1 MSATQQFRASPSRA
15 TPHYTHLT
23 YAVRRKKEDETEDGK
38 ALSSKA
44 RPLVPAARDE
54 KPPELPR
61 LKPICGYAISE
72 DGQLMSRFVSP
83 PRFGPNSLLAQQQ
96 QQQQQLGGGGS
107 SVVLPPAS
115 VLAPN
120 TVASPQR
127 VFTATVTSDGR
138 GNPRI
143 SIPLQRA
150 RGTAAEA
157 AEQQRQLE
165 GLDAWTALV
174 RCAAADGMTEDDVAL
189 LEWATVLKLLRH
201 YAVPQA
207 ESSPVEKARCELTW
221 RRLHDAAVFAAAA
234 TAAASP
240 SSSLSS
246 SAAQTPARAGDS
258 YAERVRKAA
267 DEFRALVERLYPA
280 PPIMQAAGGP
290 VLLVRTAPQGEIEI
304 NAATSSPR
312 RGDSAAAAAAA
323 GRQQPIV
330 HLRKMDRPG
339 AVTEELDENG
349 LVRLGSKPFG
359 VRHVDPG
366 PESSPLRRPVLK

>member
-1 MSATQQFRASPSRA
+1 MSASQQFRSSPSRA

-23 YAVRRKKEDETEDGK
+23 YAVKRKKEDETEDGK

-44 RPLVPAARDE
+44 RPLVPATRDE
-54 KPPELPR
+54 KPPELPK

-96 QQQQQLGGGGS
+96 QQQQPGGGGGG

-189 LEWATVLKLLRH
+189 LEWTTVLKLLRH

-221 RRLHDAAVFAAAA
+221 RRLHDAAVLAAA
-234 TAAASP
+234 TASP
-240 SSSLSS
+240 SSPPA
-246 SAAQTPARAGDS
+246 AAQVQPRAGKASGDS

-304 NAATSSPR
+304 NAATASPR
-312 RGDSAAAAAAA
+312 RGGDGNGSAAAA

-366 PESSPLRRPVLK
+366 PQSSPLRRPVLK